1 MKNIILLGLI
11 AFCISNTLKSQNLFN
26 RSWQLQNPSIDDL
39 SEVITFQSNGVINDV
54 TQNLR
59 SGYKEVK
66 NGSFRYDE
74 NILYI
79 FWSNGNVNKL
89 NLKWISNSQFTF
101 LFGQKEYYFCLCNS
115 NEDKYFSNYL
125 NKRILKTPYNLPPSI
140 PFSSGPGSNTNTQPK
155 KEICYTCHGLGT
167 CQVCGGTGRYS
178 SYGNSVS
185 CSACNGRGKCWH
197 CQGSGIQ

>member
-101 LFGQKEYYFCLCNS
+101 LFGQKEYYFHSL
-115 NEDKYFSNYL
+115 L
-125 NKRILKTPYNLPPSI
+125 VRAQILIHNL
-140 PFSSGPGSNTNTQPK
+140 K
-155 KEICYTCHGLGT
+155 KKFVIHAM
-167 CQVCGGTGRYS
+167 V
-178 SYGNSVS
+178 
-185 CSACNGRGKCWH
+185 
-197 CQGSGIQ
+197 